1 MLARLF
7 EPVRKVFQ
15 RVSPG
20 YKNGLFILG
29 ALSLMVGFGLE
40 GYYFESQNLLL
51 LYLLIFL
58 LLLWVYLYS
67 ANIYHLQR
75 SLSLLKKSLLEVS
88 RGRYSRRIEAL
99 SIPECAFIHEDIN
112 NILCTL
118 DKKNTF
124 LQEYK
129 KVVDASALLVKTDV
143 HGKITYVNKAY
154 EHLSGYSL
162 VELTGNSHALVRSQ
176 ATTNVYLEAFWNTI
190 LNKEVFTGEFENQAK
205 NGETFFVES
214 TVVPIVDEA
223 GEIFEFISIMFDIT
237 EHKKQALAL
246 EEQLYIDTLTGL
258 PNRKAL
264 HDAIEMHYS
273 HKLMLINIDSFSTI
287 NTIYGEAVGDGVI
300 VALGEKLKKLVHR
313 ESLTLYYH
321 GGDEFAVLADEKT
334 PSDFF
339 KEDTILIAHQL
350 NPIELV
356 SHSHNINVRVRIG
369 VAQGTKSGNHRS
381 LISMASLA
389 MREAQKSKQ
398 AYAFYSEVDDDVLHL
413 EQNLLTLEIVEEALK
428 YQGVKLHFQ
437 AIANT
442 KKHEVEK
449 FEALVRIVDREGV
462 MHYPNSFIE
471 IAKGA
476 RLYSKL
482 SREVFRQTLEAAQ
495 KNPLYEF
502 SFNIEMSDILDAR
515 TRRYILESLR
525 ASHCAERIVFELV
538 ESEALENNDV
548 VFHFFQLIKAEGSK
562 IAIDDFGSGYS
573 NYAYL
578 MKLGVDIVKIDGSL
592 VADITTNLDNKR
604 IVMSIINII
613 HELGMQV
620 VTEYIENKETYQMV
634 LLLGADY
641 AQGHFI
647 EKATGIDA
655 TTLLE

>member
-1 MLARLF
+1 MLERLF
-7 EPVRKVFQ
+7 EPAVRVFQ

-20 YKNGLFILG
+20 YKNGLLFLG
-29 ALSLMVGFGLE
+29 AISMMVGFGLE
-40 GYYFESQNLLL
+40 SYYFESQNLLF

-58 LLLWVYLYS
+58 LLIWVYLYS
-67 ANIYHLQR
+67 ANIYHLQS
-75 SLSLLKKSLLEVS
+75 SLSLLKKSLSEVS
-88 RGRYSRRIEAL
+88 SGRYGRRVEAV
-99 SIPECAFIHEDIN
+99 SARECALIHEDLN

-118 DKKNTF
+118 DNKNTF

-143 HGKITYVNKAY
+143 NGKITYVNKAY
-154 EHLSGYSL
+154 ERLSGYNL
-162 VELTGNSHALVRSQ
+162 AELKGNSHALIRSQ
-176 ATTNVYLEAFWNTI
+176 ATTNAYLEQFWNTI

-205 NGETFFVES
+205 NGETFFVKS

-264 HDAIEMHYS
+264 HDAIEMHYA

-300 VALGEKLKKLVHR
+300 VALGEKLKELVHT
-313 ESLTLYYH
+313 ESLRLYYH
-321 GGDEFAVLADEKT
+321 GGDEFAILADEKT

-350 NPIELV
+350 NPIELE

-389 MREAQKSKQ
+389 IREAQKSKQ

-413 EQNLLTLEIVEEALK
+413 EQNLMTLEIVEEALRH
-428 YQGVKLHFQ
+428 QGIKLHFQ

-482 SREVFRQTLEAAQ
+482 SREVFRQTLETAE
-495 KNPLYEF
+495 KNPLYDF

-525 ASHCAERIVFELV
+525 GSHCAERMVFELV

-647 EKATGIDA
+647 EKTTGIDV
-655 TTLLE
+655 TTLIE